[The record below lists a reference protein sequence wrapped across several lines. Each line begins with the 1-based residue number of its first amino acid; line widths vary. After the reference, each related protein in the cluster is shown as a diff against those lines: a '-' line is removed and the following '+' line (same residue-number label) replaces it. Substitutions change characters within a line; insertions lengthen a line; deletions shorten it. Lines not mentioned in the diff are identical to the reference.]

1 MNMLITAAL
10 LPGALLAATPNAS
23 GTLQL
28 QNETIALKYAQAVQF
43 PDWFDKSKFGTR
55 LIVSDAPV
63 PPAAMSDRFAM
74 MDLVNDGRIHGI
86 KFEIGADGTS
96 FNVFIQSNKLE
107 GSASMSSNFD
117 VRTLKVFTP
126 VRIEGALS
134 QPPKK
139 MFDMTY
145 SYNVRFATDI
155 APHVVP
161 AAPTAADTAAAAK
174 APSAQAYLAF
184 TAALRAGNKAKLLE
198 LASPKV
204 REMMNTPDFAE
215 KLSFIQSMMPANIRV
230 LKAEETGDNAKLTV
244 TGSEGG
250 KTKHGTVTML
260 RTNGK
265 WGLVKESW
273 KSTM

>member
-1 MNMLITAAL
+1 MNMLIAAAL
-10 LPGALLAATPNAS
+10 LPGAMLAVAPNAS
-23 GTLQL
+23 GTLHL
-28 QNETIALKYAQAVQF
+28 QNETIAMKYAQAVQI

-55 LIVSDAPV
+55 LVVSDSPI
-63 PPAAMSDRFAM
+63 PAAAMTDTLEMMS
-74 MDLVNDGRIHGI
+74 LVREGRLHAVQ
-86 KFEIGADGTS
+86 FEIGAGGTS
-96 FNVFIQSNKLE
+96 FSMSVLSNKVN
-107 GSASMSSNFD
+107 GSLSMSSNFD
-117 VRTLKVFTP
+117 VRTLKVFNP

-139 MFDMTY
+139 MLDMTF
-145 SYNVRFATDI
+145 SYDVTFATGI
-155 APHVVP
+155 APHAVP
-161 AAPTAADTAAAAK
+161 AAPTPADGAAAAN

-215 KLSFIQSMMPANIRV
+215 KLSFIQSLMPADIRV
-230 LKAEETGDNAKLTV
+230 LKAEETGDTAKLIV
-244 TGSEGG
+244 TGSEDG

-260 RTNGK
+260 RSGGK